1 MTEYTDQRLKTKTA
15 IVTGGGRGIG
25 GAIASRFSREGANIV
40 IADVDQGNCEKKV
53 NEIMQNGGNAIFVK
67 TNMSKEEEIKNMISE
82 AIKKFNIIDIV
93 VNNAG
98 LSFNSPIQD
107 CSIDDFNRIHDLDLR
122 GVWLCCREISRH
134 MINNKKGRIINIA
147 STAGIVAQFP
157 NQSIYDAAKGG
168 VIMLTRALAVELAQ
182 YNINVNCIAP
192 SYIRT
197 PIYEEIGWSLKDEE
211 NVEKLN
217 KMVPMNRMGT
227 GEEVAG
233 AAFFLASDDSSYVTG
248 DTILVDGGLVSW

>member
-1 MTEYTDQRLKTKTA
+1 MTEYTDRRLKTKTA

-82 AIKKFNIIDIV
+82 AIKRFNIIDIV

-107 CSIDDFNRIHDLDLR
+107 CSIDDFNRIHDLDLK

>member
-1 MTEYTDQRLKTKTA
+1 
-15 IVTGGGRGIG
+15 
-25 GAIASRFSREGANIV
+25 
-40 IADVDQGNCEKKV
+40 
-53 NEIMQNGGNAIFVK
+53 
-67 TNMSKEEEIKNMISE
+67 
-82 AIKKFNIIDIV
+82 
-93 VNNAG
+93 
-98 LSFNSPIQD
+98 
-107 CSIDDFNRIHDLDLR
+107 
-122 GVWLCCREISRH
+122 

-197 PIYEEIGWSLKDEE
+197 PIYEEIGWSLKDQE